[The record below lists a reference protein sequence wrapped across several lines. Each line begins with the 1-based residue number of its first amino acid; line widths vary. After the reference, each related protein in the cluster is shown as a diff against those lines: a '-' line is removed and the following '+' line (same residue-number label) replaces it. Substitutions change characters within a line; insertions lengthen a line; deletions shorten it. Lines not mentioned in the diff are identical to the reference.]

1 MMTVLSSV
9 RQTVNNESEALCEFS
24 RPQCT
29 RAAELGL
36 LPHLN
41 LTCQSARV

>member
-36 LPHLN
+36 LHLN